1 MVPLDSF
8 VLCTSGR
15 TSERRQS
22 IMRKTDNFAM
32 TIKIDST
39 IVVVLD
45 RIGNRHK
52 KRSLGVHSTM
62 QVEDLF

>member
-1 MVPLDSF
+1 
-8 VLCTSGR
+8 
-15 TSERRQS
+15 
-22 IMRKTDNFAM
+22 MRKTDDFAM

-45 RIGNRHK
+45 RIGDRHK